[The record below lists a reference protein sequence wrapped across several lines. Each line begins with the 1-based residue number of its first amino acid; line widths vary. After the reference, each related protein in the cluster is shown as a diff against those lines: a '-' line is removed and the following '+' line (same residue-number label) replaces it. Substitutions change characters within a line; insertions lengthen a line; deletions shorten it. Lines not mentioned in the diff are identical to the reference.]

1 MRGGVQEGSGQSSK
15 EWWAEGSKRWCEKA
29 LQIPAGNC
37 CPETDQK
44 IPEIHGTFD
53 QKAALPAP
61 GTGNRS

>member
-1 MRGGVQEGSGQSSK
+1 MQEGSSK
-15 EWWAEGSKRWCEKA
+15 DGKERRSEGSKRWREKA
-29 LQIPAGNC
+29 LQIQAGNC